1 MEIYLYQ
8 LNLRKINMSKTRY
21 FKVKE
26 IWDKSKIQLDIPI
39 IDLYHMWILS
49 GFVHIEELVELE
61 FAQSMLNKYLKETLE
76 CVKMCFGLEE
86 IAFEKYKYVYA
97 AEHVNEHKRYIDQVE
112 HLFDEFSNPESGLL
126 KSLLYASHQMMLDH
140 IEESDKKFV
149 NFLLKRKIDLEECNE
164 ELLLDSNISRP
175 QAKLYNTI
183 TDSVMFYEGME
194 RGIMENVIDMWT
206 SLDLSI
212 HVPIIDM
219 QHLWLLRLLVELESA
234 CRSTNKRKKKMAFQN
249 TMLRCF
255 EYTREHFFIE
265 ELLMR
270 KFNYPEL
277 RNHGNEHKRFITML
291 QNRNQEHRQK
301 KISAA
306 PNLVQDL
313 KNWLLTHIGVNDK
326 KLRGFFT
333 GKTKGVNEFMKE
345 IYSKEILKIHSGQL
359 ELYKKVMSSN
369 GKK

>member
-1 MEIYLYQ
+1 
-8 LNLRKINMSKTRY
+8 MSKTRY

-26 IWDKSKIQLDIPI
+26 IWDKTKIQLDIPI

-49 GFVHIEELVELE
+49 GFVHVEELVELE
-61 FAQSMLNKYLKETLE
+61 FAQSMLNKHLTETLE
-76 CVKMCFGLEE
+76 CARVCFQLEE
-86 IAFEKYKYVYA
+86 IAFEKYKYPQ
-97 AEHVNEHKRYIDQVE
+97 AEEHIDEHARYLNQVE
-112 HLFDEFSNPESGLL
+112 HLFNEFSNPESGLL
-126 KSLLYASHQMMLDH
+126 KSLLYAAHQMMLEH
-140 IEESDKKFV
+140 IEESDKKFTS
-149 NFLLKRKIDLEECNE
+149 FLLKKKVDLEECNE
-164 ELLLDSNISRP
+164 ELLLDTNISKS

-183 TDSVMFYEGME
+183 TDSVVFYEGME
-194 RGIMENVIDMWT
+194 RGIIENVIDMWR

-212 HVPIIDM
+212 HIPIIDM

-234 CRSTNKRKKKMAFQN
+234 CRSMNSRKKKMAFQN
-249 TMLRCF
+249 TMLRSF

-270 KFNYPEL
+270 KFNYPDL
-277 RNHGNEHKRFITML
+277 HNHGNEHKRFVTML
-291 QNRNQEHRQK
+291 NNRNQEFRQK

-326 KLRGFFT
+326 KLRGFFA
-333 GKTKGVNEFMKE
+333 GKMKGVNEFIKD
-345 IYSKEILKIHSGQL
+345 IYSKEILKIHSGQF
-359 ELYKKVMSSN
+359 ELYKKVMSSSTN